1 MRQPTDAMAIERF
14 YDLALLRPIAQ
25 AIAALRPQ
33 GSPYWL
39 RVTPQAAPTPR
50 RLALLA
56 GSFNPPTMAH
66 LALAAAAAATGL
78 ADEVTLTISK
88 VTVDKEAVT
97 RATLLD
103 RLLVLRLLLE
113 RINDTGS
120 DAALFSAS
128 LINRGLYADQALAVR
143 SALPDLDTLYFVV
156 GFDKIVQVMDPRY
169 YDDRD
174 RALDSLFGLAS
185 FLVAPRAQH
194 GSADLEDL
202 FGLPQNRRYGE
213 RVHSLPLPAQYAD
226 HSSTAARAGDAIAH
240 LPEEARAFLAETLP
254 YAQPEGA
261 APDPY
266 GVRQDVLEHVLRD
279 GATLTPHE
287 VRHLCRPT
295 PARPTR

>member
-39 RVTPQAAPTPR
+39 RVTPQDAPTPR

-66 LALAAAAAATGL
+66 LALAAAAAGL

-113 RINDTGS
+113 RLNSTAPN
-120 DAALFSAS
+120 AALFSAS

-194 GSADLEDL
+194 GSTDLEDL
-202 FGLPQNRRYGE
+202 FELPQNRRYGE

-226 HSSTAARAGDAIAH
+226 HSSTAARTGDAIAH

-279 GATLTPHE
+279 GATLTPQE

-295 PARPTR
+295 PVRPTR